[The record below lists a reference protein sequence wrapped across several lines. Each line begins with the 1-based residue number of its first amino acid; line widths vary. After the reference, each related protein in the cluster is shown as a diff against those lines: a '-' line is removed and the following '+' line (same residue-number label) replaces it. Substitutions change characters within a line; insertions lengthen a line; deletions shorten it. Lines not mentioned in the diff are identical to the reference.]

1 MCLLLRYIYIA
12 LVLLLKLNLKFISPP
27 PRPAALRTAIT
38 KDLDGHNTSLS
49 DARAGV
55 EAPLYYIYIVYSIY
69 PTCSELGI
77 WIMSLLKSLY
87 IYICRTPFFQA
98 CVARGGSSDDL
109 VTATQT
115 LTTTISAYKQAAK
128 TVKGLCAK
136 PKPKAK
142 PADTGAVA
150 P

>member
-87 IYICRTPFFQA
+87 IYIY
-98 CVARGGSSDDL
+98 
-109 VTATQT
+109 
-115 LTTTISAYKQAAK
+115 IYM
-128 TVKGLCAK
+128 
-136 PKPKAK
+136 
-142 PADTGAVA
+142 
-150 P
+150 